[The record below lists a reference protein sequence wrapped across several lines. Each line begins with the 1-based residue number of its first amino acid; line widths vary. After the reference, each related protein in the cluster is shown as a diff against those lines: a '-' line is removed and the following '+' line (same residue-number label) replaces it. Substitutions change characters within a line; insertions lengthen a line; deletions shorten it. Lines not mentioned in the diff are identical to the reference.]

1 MHETSYRKPVA
12 RFSYLN
18 FRTSDFLEQILV
30 VASMVIDDDSGGV
43 MIEHLFS
50 IPDVIPAVKASAH
63 RVAVTFDLTTTSP
76 EHVLMIHHG
85 CLTNYATPCSY
96 TSRQMNT

>member
-1 MHETSYRKPVA
+1 MHKARYRKPVA
-12 RFSYLN
+12 RCNRFDS
-18 FRTSDFLEQILV
+18 RTSDFLEQILV

-50 IPDVIPAVKASAH
+50 IPDVIPAVEASTH